1 MEGQLIYGTTQ
12 TVTAHQDIKATL
24 DQGNLDYFGM
34 TSGYDFDN
42 VEDPTEGPHVN
53 GYNYALQKNPNI
65 KIFIAIPVID
75 LPATWRCKEYTTR
88 IGIHRTDNRGNSTGL
103 LMIT

>member
-1 MEGQLIYGTTQ
+1 MEDQLIYGTTQ

-42 VEDPTEGPHVN
+42 VVDPFEGPHVN
-53 GYNYALQKNPNI
+53 GYNYALQNNPNI

-75 LPATWRCKEYTTR
+75 FPASWDERAEEFGYEDYRGTLRTT
-88 IGIHRTDNRGNSTGL
+88 L
-103 LMIT
+103 